1 MALIDDIAG
10 ILGDKLVDAG
20 MSKPATLTQWTA
32 GTRDPNNLSG
42 GTAPTSVAYTAQGL
56 VIAWRRQFLFA
67 TEVQATDRVVM
78 LYGSTVAGG
87 AVPKVS
93 DQITIEGV
101 TSRIIEIEQR
111 DSAAATYRCLTR
123 A

>member
-10 ILGDKLVDAG
+10 IVGDALVDAG

-42 GTAPTSVAYTAQGL
+42 GTVPTSTAYAAQGL
-56 VIAWRRQFLFA
+56 VISWRRQFLNA

-101 TSRIIEIEQR
+101 TSRIIDIER
-111 DSAAATYRCLTR
+111 DAAAATYRCLTR